1 MDFTQEP
8 AKFFYDTRRLNGR
21 IKKRKETLNRS
32 SRKFSKSDE
41 TLFGERVEKMSPRL
55 RDKLKTIHSVD
66 GRAEKSRFLR
76 WKSGYRDAVSDNSNA
91 VGAQLEHVDQTFS

>member
-21 IKKRKETLNRS
+21 MRKRKKTLNRRENF
-32 SRKFSKSDE
+32 RKATKHFLENAWK
-41 TLFGERVEKMSPRL
+41 KCAPRL